1 MVEVR
6 QSHRGFQYGGAG
18 DFPLVSGLSPKE
30 LSRRRSAVRG
40 LTGECDFNHTLSAKV
55 TGECVCLWIG
65 KRRSVMEGKG
75 PGAGQWTSTQA
86 YVLSVICLL
95 VGVAVGYLVRGSA
108 PAPDNVAAHAPIS
121 AGESLPAPGASQ
133 QPTTEQLRQMADTQ
147 AQPLLKQL
155 ESDPRNSALLY
166 QIGNLYYDAQQY
178 PEAVK
183 YYENSLQIDPKATDV
198 RTDMATAYHLMG
210 QSDRAIQE
218 YDAVLKIDGKHANA
232 LFNEGMVKW
241 QDKMHLKG
249 AIASWKRLLDPH
261 PDYTQRD
268 RVEKLIAQAEQ
279 HLTIKPGSEAA
290 K

>member
-1 MVEVR
+1 
-6 QSHRGFQYGGAG
+6 
-18 DFPLVSGLSPKE
+18 
-30 LSRRRSAVRG
+30 
-40 LTGECDFNHTLSAKV
+40 
-55 TGECVCLWIG
+55 
-65 KRRSVMEGKG
+65 MEGKA

-95 VGVAVGYLVRGSA
+95 LGVAVGYLVRGSA
-108 PAPDNVAAHAPIS
+108 PSNNALTQVRASS
-121 AGESLPAPGASQ
+121 AESLPASMAGGQ
-133 QPTTEQLRQMADTQ
+133 QPGVGELRQMADTQ

-155 ESDPRNSALLY
+155 ESDAKNSTLLY

-210 QSDRAIQE
+210 QSNRAIQE

-241 QDKMHLKG
+241 QDKMDLKG
-249 AIASWKRLLDPH
+249 AIASWRRLLDAH
-261 PDYTQRD
+261 PDYAQRD

-279 HLTIKPGSEAA
+279 HLTIKPGNEAA

>member
-1 MVEVR
+1 
-6 QSHRGFQYGGAG
+6 
-18 DFPLVSGLSPKE
+18 
-30 LSRRRSAVRG
+30 
-40 LTGECDFNHTLSAKV
+40 
-55 TGECVCLWIG
+55 
-65 KRRSVMEGKG
+65 MEGNG

-95 VGVAVGYLVRGSA
+95 LGVAVGYLVRGSA
-108 PAPDNVAAHAPIS
+108 PSNNTATQVRAAATDR
-121 AGESLPAPGASQ
+121 LPAPMGGT
-133 QPTTEQLRQMADTQ
+133 QPPTVEQFRQMADAQ

-155 ESDPRNSALLY
+155 ESDPKNSALLY

-178 PEAVK
+178 PEAAK
-183 YYENSLQIDPKATDV
+183 YYENSLKIDPKATDV

-210 QSDRAIQE
+210 QPDRAIEE

-241 QDKMHLKG
+241 QDKMDFSG
-249 AIASWKRLLDPH
+249 AIALWKRLLEVH
-261 PDYTQRD
+261 PDYAQRD

-279 HLTIKPGSEAA
+279 HSTIKPGSEAA

>member
-1 MVEVR
+1 
-6 QSHRGFQYGGAG
+6 
-18 DFPLVSGLSPKE
+18 
-30 LSRRRSAVRG
+30 
-40 LTGECDFNHTLSAKV
+40 
-55 TGECVCLWIG
+55 
-65 KRRSVMEGKG
+65 MEGKG
-75 PGAGQWTSTQA
+75 PGAGQWTGRQA

-108 PAPDNVAAHAPIS
+108 SSNNTPKQVRASS
-121 AGESLPAPGASQ
+121 AESLPASMAGGQ
-133 QPTTEQLRQMADTQ
+133 QPSAGELRQMADTQ

-155 ESDPRNSALLY
+155 ESDPRNSTLLY

-241 QDKMHLKG
+241 QDKMDLKG
-249 AIASWKRLLDPH
+249 AIASWKRLLDAH
-261 PDYTQRD
+261 PDYAQRD

>member
-1 MVEVR
+1 
-6 QSHRGFQYGGAG
+6 
-18 DFPLVSGLSPKE
+18 
-30 LSRRRSAVRG
+30 
-40 LTGECDFNHTLSAKV
+40 
-55 TGECVCLWIG
+55 
-65 KRRSVMEGKG
+65 MEGKE
-75 PGAGQWTSTQA
+75 PGTGQWTGKQA

-95 VGVAVGYLVRGSA
+95 VGVAIGYLVRGSA
-108 PAPDNVAAHAPIS
+108 ASSITPTQVRAS
-121 AGESLPAPGASQ
+121 STESLPASIAGGQQLGAG
-133 QPTTEQLRQMADTQ
+133 ELRQMADTQ

-155 ESDPRNSALLY
+155 ESDPKNSALLY

-183 YYENSLQIDPKATDV
+183 YYETSLQIDPKATDV

-241 QDKMHLKG
+241 QDKMDLRG
-249 AIASWKRLLDPH
+249 AIASWKRLLDAH
-261 PDYTQRD
+261 PDYAQRD

>member
-1 MVEVR
+1 
-6 QSHRGFQYGGAG
+6 
-18 DFPLVSGLSPKE
+18 
-30 LSRRRSAVRG
+30 
-40 LTGECDFNHTLSAKV
+40 
-55 TGECVCLWIG
+55 
-65 KRRSVMEGKG
+65 MEGKG

-95 VGVAVGYLVRGSA
+95 LGVAVGYLVRGSA
-108 PAPDNVAAHAPIS
+108 PSNNTATQARAAAT
-121 AGESLPAPGASQ
+121 EQLPVPVGGAQ
-133 QPTTEQLRQMADTQ
+133 QPTPEQLRQMADTQ

-155 ESDPRNSALLY
+155 ESDPKNSALLD
-166 QIGNLYYDAQQY
+166 QIGNLYYDAQLY

-183 YYENSLQIDPKATDV
+183 YYENSLKIDPKATDV

-210 QSDRAIQE
+210 QPDRAIQE

-241 QDKMHLKG
+241 QDKTDLNG
-249 AIASWKRLLDPH
+249 AIALWKRLLEVH
-261 PDYTQRD
+261 PDYAQRD

-279 HLTIKPGSEAA
+279 HTTIKPGSGAA

>member
-1 MVEVR
+1 MN
-6 QSHRGFQYGGAG
+6 G
-18 DFPLVSGLSPKE
+18 KE
-30 LSRRRSAVRG
+30 
-40 LTGECDFNHTLSAKV
+40 
-55 TGECVCLWIG
+55 
-65 KRRSVMEGKG
+65 

-108 PAPDNVAAHAPIS
+108 PAPENVAARAQVS
-121 AGESLPAPGASQ
+121 SGASEP
-133 QPTTEQLRQMADTQ
+133 QPAANGTQTPSPEQLRHMADTQ

-155 ESDPRNSALLY
+155 ESDPKNAALLY

-183 YYENSLQIDPKATDV
+183 YYEQSLQIDPKATDV

-210 QSDRAIQE
+210 QPDRAIQE
-218 YDAVLKIDGKHANA
+218 YEAVLKIDPKHANA

-241 QDKMHLKG
+241 QDKTDLKG
-249 AIASWKRLLDPH
+249 AIASWKRLLEAH
-261 PDYTQRD
+261 PDYAQRD
-268 RVEKLIAQAEQ
+268 KVEKLIAEAEQ
-279 HLTIKPGSEAA
+279 HLTMKAET

>member
-1 MVEVR
+1 
-6 QSHRGFQYGGAG
+6 
-18 DFPLVSGLSPKE
+18 
-30 LSRRRSAVRG
+30 
-40 LTGECDFNHTLSAKV
+40 
-55 TGECVCLWIG
+55 
-65 KRRSVMEGKG
+65 MEGKG
-75 PGAGQWTSTQA
+75 PGARQWTSTQA

-95 VGVAVGYLVRGSA
+95 LGVAVGYLVRGSA
-108 PAPDNVAAHAPIS
+108 SSNNTATQTRAAAIEQPLAAVGS
-121 AGESLPAPGASQ
+121 AQ
-133 QPTTEQLRQMADTQ
+133 QPTVEQLRQMADTR

-155 ESDPRNSALLY
+155 ESDPKNSALLY

-183 YYENSLQIDPKATDV
+183 YYENSLKIDPKATDV

-210 QSDRAIQE
+210 QPDRAIQE

-241 QDKMHLKG
+241 QDKMDLDG
-249 AIASWKRLLDPH
+249 AIALWKRLLEVH
-261 PDYTQRD
+261 PDYAQRD